1 MITMMVNQGVQFAAV
16 ELEYLHTLVLAFRR
30 SEDAHVGSDA
40 MGFEEHT
47 DEALDT
53 QRLVALNVIDSAGD
67 LPVKG
72 FFHNRRYLIDIQ
84 ILPHLPA
91 RGKGE
96 ALLVPDGTQ
105 QVGYQSILI
114 LILILT
120 VHRRQN
126 EMQERHRAGGGREIP
141 REESLG
147 DAVGVGHSSHGQ
159 QQIILRE

>member
-16 ELEYLHTLVLAFRR
+16 ELEYLHTLVLAFCR

-53 QRLVALNVIDSAGD
+53 QCLVALNVIDSAGD

-72 FFHNRRYLIDIQ
+72 FLHNRRHLIDIQ

-114 LILILT
+114 LILT
-120 VHRRQN
+120 VHRRQD
-126 EMQERHRAGGGREIP
+126 EMQERHRAGGRREIP
-141 REESLG
+141 CEESLG